1 MRRLTALLLGMFLAV
16 CSMAQVTMPDTYRLQ
31 PEDLLRIQ
39 VYAQGTDFE
48 LLVDVPVGQDG
59 NITVPFVGVMPATG
73 LTTDELANNIRAR
86 FQQEF
91 RLRDPKI
98 GVALLSAR
106 QRKAGVTGAVNR
118 PGTFV
123 MRPGATVLDLLADA
137 GGFIPDRADLRRAT
151 LRRKGSDEI
160 IPLDL
165 YALMVQMDTSQNYP
179 IMDGD
184 TLNVPANV
192 RNRIFVLGA
201 IRAPGEY
208 AFREQMTVLDAFVTS
223 GGPIDRVTKASDI
236 KIFRRDLSAPG
247 GTRTLKVDL
256 VRFLER
262 NDYIQNIEL
271 EPGDVI
277 YVGKT
282 QNLDPALVRQIAD
295 ALFILDRVG
304 IRLFSF

>member
-1 MRRLTALLLGMFLAV
+1 V
-16 CSMAQVTMPDTYRLQ
+16 
-31 PEDLLRIQ
+31 
-39 VYAQGTDFE
+39 
-48 LLVDVPVGQDG
+48 
-59 NITVPFVGVMPATG
+59 
-73 LTTDELANNIRAR
+73 
-86 FQQEF
+86 
-91 RLRDPKI
+91 
-98 GVALLSAR
+98 
-106 QRKAGVTGAVNR
+106 
-118 PGTFV
+118 
-123 MRPGATVLDLLADA
+123 
-137 GGFIPDRADLRRAT
+137 
-151 LRRKGSDEI
+151 
-160 IPLDL
+160 
-165 YALMVQMDTSQNYP
+165 
-179 IMDGD
+179 
-184 TLNVPANV
+184 
-192 RNRIFVLGA
+192 
-201 IRAPGEY
+201 
-208 AFREQMTVLDAFVTS
+208 